1 MVPPISSGRPRR
13 QYSESMKAWYDFLKL
28 AGTGAVLVSG
38 SKTGGLRSAS
48 VKDSASSFS
57 ARRETSSRMLL
68 AVSTSISANGPLPY
82 SLSRP
87 STSKRLNSMSRR
99 FDL

>member
-1 MVPPISSGRPRR
+1 MEPPISSGRPRR
-13 QYSESMKAWYDFLKL
+13 QYSESMNAWYDFLKE

-48 VKDSASSFS
+48 VKDAASSFS
-57 ARRETSSRMLL
+57 ERRVSSSRMLL
-68 AVSTSISANGPLPY
+68 AVSVSISANGPVPY